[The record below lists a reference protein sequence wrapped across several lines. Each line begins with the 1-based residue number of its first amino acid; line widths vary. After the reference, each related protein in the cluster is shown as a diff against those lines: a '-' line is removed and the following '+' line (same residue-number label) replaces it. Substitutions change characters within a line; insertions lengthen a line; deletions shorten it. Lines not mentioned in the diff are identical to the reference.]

1 MPGGDRMR
9 AMLREG
15 GASCAKATR
24 RACQDGARMLE
35 NGESIGAPPHNAG
48 EANGRDPQV
57 TASACQDGA
66 RMLENGESIG
76 APPHN
81 AGGEANGRDPQV
93 TASACQD
100 GARMLENETQLR
112 G

>member
-1 MPGGDRMR
+1 MLENGESIRARPHNAGGNRMR

-35 NGESIGAPPHNAG
+35 NGEA
-48 EANGRDPQV
+48 
-57 TASACQDGA
+57 
-66 RMLENGESIG
+66 IG

-81 AGGEANGRDPQV
+81 AGGSEWAR
-93 TASACQD
+93 SA
-100 GARMLENETQLR
+100 GYSERLLR
-112 G
+112 RS